1 MKKNYILDLLI
12 SSRNM
17 LDRWIRSLEK
27 EEEKQPDNRE
37 IHSGRKD
44 LVSLVPSLRDV
55 DSEALFRFVK
65 PGDIID
71 AVMPMTPEKLSSIPE
86 NHRHRPYIVVKKE
99 NNILFAYT
107 GTSNP
112 ENVDHQLSFYLSTED
127 YNVWKDGYI
136 ELLHNYI
143 IEKDYLITKLDSL
156 RNRDMYAVNAILDQE
171 KLSPNNHPRFELS
184 VRIKAG
190 DVIRK
195 GGRLYYIRALQN
207 GQAEAYELTESKK
220 SRIKAEWNGKTYSLM
235 PDVLH
240 RFDHPEMFDPEGH
253 LTNKVEPMIRR
264 WQSEKERREKQ
275 PKTADEKNTFMNDH
289 VFDHPAGTIFRD
301 AENAFIYLFSS
312 GGKHYGIPYQKM
324 KEEVL
329 QLRRLPALKKYRK
342 EGTIEKEHLRQMI
355 QRLVKYNRS
364 LRWMTENTERDTKK
378 KKKPVRRKGSQ
389 ARSEAAQPDTSPSP
403 DVPVSSG
410 KTQKQGS
417 NPKSRRRRNRP
428 RSGKPEGKDRQKP
441 AQKPENSSVK

>member
-27 EEEKQPDNRE
+27 EEAKQPDNKE
-37 IHSGRKD
+37 MSSGRKD
-44 LVSLVPSLRDV
+44 LVSLVPSLRGV
-55 DSEALFRFVK
+55 DSEALFRSVK

-156 RNRDMYAVNAILDQE
+156 RNRDMFAVNAILDQE
-171 KLSPNNHPRFELS
+171 KLSPNNHPRFEIS

-195 GGRLYYIRALQN
+195 ENRLYYIHAVKS
-207 GQAEAYELTESKK
+207 GKAEAYELTDSKK

-235 PDVLH
+235 PDVLQ

-253 LTNKVEPMIRR
+253 LTNKVESMIRR
-264 WQSEKERREKQ
+264 YQSEKERREKQ
-275 PKTADEKNTFMNDH
+275 QKTTDEKNPFMEDH
-289 VFDHPAGTIFRD
+289 AFDHPVGTIFRD
-301 AENAFIYLFSS
+301 AENVFIYLFTS
-312 GGKHYGIPYQKM
+312 GGKHYGIPYHKM
-324 KEEVL
+324 KEEVI

-342 EGTIEKEHLRQMI
+342 EGTLEKEPLRQMI

-364 LRWMTENTERDTKK
+364 LRWMTENIERETVK
-378 KKKPVRRKGSQ
+378 KKKPVRRKRSQ

-403 DVPVSSG
+403 DVPASSG

-417 NPKSRRRRNRP
+417 YPKSQRRRNRP
-428 RSGKPEGKDRQKP
+428 RSGDPEGKDRRKP
-441 AQKPENSSVK
+441 VHKQENSSGK